1 METIFRIPNRE
12 IAMAAFESL
21 RHEGKKDAALKL
33 AGALLKHTYIPL
45 GIGDTDWEIDTAL
58 RKYGG
63 EPVTGY
69 GYTAYCK
76 RLLNYILCIRFFS
89 GMHSIVSASQFP
101 YTNLS
106 QGCH

>member
-69 GYTAYCK
+69 GYTAY
-76 RLLNYILCIRFFS
+76 FHFS
-89 GMHSIVSASQFP
+89 GETAVS
-101 YTNLS
+101 YTHLCRTAIFLMLS
-106 QGCH
+106 NNSLIRLQR

>member
-1 METIFRIPNRE
+1 METIFRISNRE

-21 RHEGKKDAALKL
+21 RQEGKKDAALKL

-69 GYTAYCK
+69 GYTAY
-76 RLLNYILCIRFFS
+76 FHFS
-89 GMHSIVSASQFP
+89 GEAEMEKEKYEKFMKE
-101 YTNLS
+101 N
-106 QGCH
+106 G

>member
-69 GYTAYCK
+69 GIFPFQRRNRNGK
-76 RLLNYILCIRFFS
+76 REIRKI
-89 GMHSIVSASQFP
+89 HERKRIARERP
-101 YTNLS
+101 
-106 QGCH
+106 QGRSLHL